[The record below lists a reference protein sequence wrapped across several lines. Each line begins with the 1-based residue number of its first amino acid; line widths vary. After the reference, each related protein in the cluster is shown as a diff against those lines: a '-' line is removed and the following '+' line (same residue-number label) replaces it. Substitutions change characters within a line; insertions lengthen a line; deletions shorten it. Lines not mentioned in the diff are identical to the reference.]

1 MKAMP
6 KVSIVIPA
14 YNAMNY
20 LPQTVSSVMEQTYK
34 DFEIVLVND
43 GSTDCIQE
51 WVAAQNI
58 PQIELISQENRGLAG
73 ARNTGIRHAQGSY
86 IAILDADDL
95 WEPTKLEK
103 QVQIL
108 DADLEAALVYTWVSL
123 VDEDGV
129 STGRFYKSHEE
140 GKVWEPMLSVNIVGC
155 GSVPLI
161 RKSCLDRVGEFDE
174 NLRSFVEDWDLWL
187 RMARLYPFKVIKEP
201 LVYYRQRPDSASK
214 NWEAMERSYQIVIQK
229 NFRDRSLESA
239 SLRARCEAFVCLN
252 LAWMALQGFNPDYSM
267 ARQYQQKALRF
278 FPKIVLRWEFWR
290 FCVASFLIRSFGG
303 NGYRGI
309 RSMLSLLRSRLSLRR
324 V

>member
-1 MKAMP
+1 MP

-43 GSTDCIQE
+43 GSTDRIQE

-58 PQIELISQENRGLAG
+58 PQIKLISQENRGLAG
-73 ARNTGIRHAQGSY
+73 ARNTGIRQSQGIY

-108 DADLEAALVYTWVSL
+108 DSDPEAALVYTWVSL

-129 STGRFYKSHEE
+129 STGRFYKSQVE
-140 GKVWEPMLSVNIVGC
+140 GKVWEPMLFVNIVGC

-161 RKSCLDRVGEFDE
+161 RRACLDEAGYFDE
-174 NLRSFVEDWDLWL
+174 NLKSFMEDWDLWL
-187 RMARLYPFKVIKEP
+187 RMAQRYNFRVAREI
-201 LVYYRQRPDSASK
+201 LVYYRQRGDSASK
-214 NWEAMERSYQIVIQK
+214 NWTAMERSYRLVIEK
-229 NFRDRSLESA
+229 NFDKNLSELSILKA
-239 SLRARCEAFVCLN
+239 KCEAVMYVN
-252 LAWMALQGFNPDYSM
+252 LGWMALQGNNYDCDMASDYH
-267 ARQYQQKALRF
+267 YNALKRYL
-278 FPKIVLRWEFWR
+278 PIVFRWEFFRLFW
-290 FCVASFLIRSFGG
+290 AIFLVKSFGKG
-303 NGYRGI
+303 TYQSF
-309 RSMLSLLRSRLSLRR
+309 RSALPTLRR
-324 V
+324 NFKFMKP